1 MDETSSRIKELLK
14 ILRLCLMEKA
24 LDQEL
29 TRAAQEASPVS
40 EVILRLLEIETNT
53 LIERRIERR
62 IRQSRLPER
71 KLLADFDFAFQKG
84 VDKSQILEL
93 ATLSFISRKQGL
105 ILAGPSGTGKSY
117 LAKALLLLGCQK
129 LYTCRY
135 TTAAAMLTDLYSSP
149 CDNTLEHKLKTYTRP
164 KVLLIDEVGFD
175 RLEQ

>member
-14 ILRLCLMEKA
+14 ILKLCRMEKA

-62 IRQSRLPER
+62 IRLSRLPER
-71 KLLADFDFAFQKG
+71 NLLADFDFAFQKG

-93 ATLSFISRKQGL
+93 ATLSFIPRKQGL
-105 ILAGPSGTGKSY
+105 ILAGPSGTGKSH
-117 LAKALLLLGCQK
+117 LARALLLLGCQK